1 MKTKYNTED
10 LVHSLPDYIS
20 DKISDDALITA
31 IESEIENN
39 SEFKSEYDDLKK
51 TFNFLKT
58 AELEGPNENYFNNL
72 SVKINQRID
81 NENVVGSFWQR
92 LSPVWKILLPAI
104 PIIIAAL
111 ILFNVFR
118 NETTETKTTGNEIQT
133 TPPAEKKV
141 EAVSPKEELKD
152 NSLTKSETQVN
163 ESPVMTGK
171 TYSSKEKDT
180 KSLQANNDLTTDRSS
195 GIGLRGSGVDLKSIS
210 QNLNQNVL
218 ADNIESTDNNDEM
231 LYPAESDEET
241 LEQDF
246 YDLTPQQQKEILD
259 DLKNTQI

>member
-1 MKTKYNTED
+1 MKTKYNMED

-20 DKISDDALITA
+20 DKISDDTLIKE

-39 SEFKSEYDDLKK
+39 SEFKCEYDDLKK
-51 TFNFLKT
+51 TFSFLKT
-58 AELEGPNENYFNNL
+58 AELESPNENYFNNL

-81 NENVVGSFWQR
+81 NENVAGSFWQR

-111 ILFNVFR
+111 LLFNIFR
-118 NETTETKTTGNEIQT
+118 NETTETRITGNEIKT
-133 TPPAEKKV
+133 TPPVEKKV
-141 EAVSPKEELKD
+141 EAVSPKEELRD
-152 NSLTKSETQVN
+152 NSLAENETQVK
-163 ESPVMTGK
+163 ESPVNIGK
-171 TYSSKEKDT
+171 SYKEKYT
-180 KSLQANNDLTTDRSS
+180 KSLLANKDLTTERSPE
-195 GIGLRGSGVDLKSIS
+195 IGLRGSGVDLMSIAK
-210 QNLNQNVL
+210 NVNQNVL
-218 ADNIESTDNNDEM
+218 ADNIESTDNDDEM
-231 LYPAESDEET
+231 LYPSESDEET